1 MAHDVFVSYSAKDKL
16 VADAIVARLE
26 QDSIRCWIASRDI
39 APGTSWGDA
48 IVNAIAGSRI
58 MVLVLSAN
66 SNRSRQVV
74 REVQRAVADE
84 VIILPFR
91 IENIDPT
98 GAMAYFLGTEH
109 WLDALTPPIERHLER
124 LRTTIAALVSGDPV
138 SRDDLDTPPSVIA
151 KHRRRAWLPYAVG
164 AAATVAAVAV
174 TLLLM
179 SGGAETAET
188 SSADPVSTTA
198 TTTATTLPVAL
209 QEVGRYQPMDLD
221 IADASP
227 PDAIYGID
235 LSGNMLVY
243 ANGIDG
249 VTRASLGDPA
259 QPRPLETFAAFE
271 AREVAFDGEWV
282 YALLGDYSS
291 QLSIFNVDGT
301 GGVTIDSTDGSL
313 SYLTI
318 ADDHLYVSTH
328 DYVGIIDVTDPLNPA
343 VVTEWQSPDYT
354 GNPATV
360 YIDGDTGYFGAGWD
374 GLYLFDVSDPS
385 SLIALSHWPSPN
397 WITAIY
403 VEDGRAYV
411 SLGSTGLAVLDVAD
425 PQHPVLLGLTE
436 VPGFASRLVLAHGH
450 AFVAWF
456 GESGTL
462 GGVAVVDVRDPANPQ
477 FLDTYG
483 RFQTIS
489 GLEIL
494 GDNVIVADEAGGLI
508 VFEITGV
515 GD

>member
-1 MAHDVFVSYSAKDKL
+1 MAHDVFVSYSAKDKS

-48 IVNAIAGSRI
+48 IVAAIAASRI

-109 WLDALTPPIERHLER
+109 WLDALTPPMERHLER
-124 LRTTIAALVSGDPV
+124 LRATVAALVSGDPV
-138 SRDDLDTPPSVIA
+138 SRDDLDTPPTVIA
-151 KHRRRAWLPYAVG
+151 RHRRPAWLPYAVG
-164 AAATVAAVAV
+164 AAATVAAVALTV
-174 TLLLM
+174 SLM
-179 SGGAETAET
+179 SGGADPAETA
-188 SSADPVSTTA
+188 SAIPVSTTS
-198 TTTATTLPVAL
+198 TTTLPVAL

-221 IADASP
+221 PTDGSP

-235 LSGNMLVY
+235 LAGNMLVY

-249 VTRASLGDPA
+249 VTRASLGDPS
-259 QPRPLETFAAFE
+259 QPRPLETYGAYD
-271 AREVAFDGEWV
+271 AREVAFDGQWV
-282 YALLGDYSS
+282 YALLGEYSS
-291 QLSIFNVDGT
+291 QLSIFNIDGT
-301 GGVTIDSTDGSL
+301 GGVTMDSTDGSL
-313 SYLTI
+313 SYLTL
-318 ADDHLYVSTH
+318 AGDHLYVSTH
-328 DYVGIIDVTDPLNPA
+328 DYVGIIDVTDPPNPTI
-343 VVTEWQSPDYT
+343 VTEWESPDYT

-360 YIDGDTGYFGAGWD
+360 YIDGDIGYFGAGWD

-385 SLIALSHWPSPN
+385 SLTALSHWPSPD
-397 WITAIY
+397 WITAIR

-411 SLGSTGLAVLDVAD
+411 SLGSTGLAVLDVDD
-425 PQHPVLLGLTE
+425 PQHPVLLGIAE

-462 GGVAVVDVRDPANPQ
+462 GGVAVVDVRDPENP
-477 FLDTYG
+477 LLLETYG

-508 VFEITGV
+508 VFEITGI

>member
-39 APGTSWGDA
+39 APGTSWGDS
-48 IVNAIAGSRI
+48 IVAAIAASRI

-74 REVQRAVADE
+74 REVQRAVADD

-91 IENIDPT
+91 IEDIDPT

-109 WLDALTPPIERHLER
+109 WLDALTPPLERHLER
-124 LRTTIAALVSGDPV
+124 LRATVAALVSGSPL
-138 SRDDLDTPPSVIA
+138 SRGDLDTPPSVVA

-164 AAATVAAVAV
+164 GAVAVAAVAG
-174 TLLLM
+174 TLAIM
-179 SGGAETAET
+179 SGRSEPTGTSAAE
-188 SSADPVSTTA
+188 SVP
-198 TTTATTLPVAL
+198 TTTTTTTTLPVAL
-209 QEVGRYQPMDLD
+209 REVGRYQPMDIDL
-221 IADASP
+221 ADARS

-235 LSGNMLVY
+235 VAGNMLVY

-259 QPRPLETFAAFE
+259 QPRPLETFAAYD
-271 AREVAFDGEWV
+271 AREVAFDGEWI
-282 YALLGDYSS
+282 YALLGEYSS
-291 QLSIFNVDGT
+291 ELSIFNVDGT

-313 SYLTI
+313 SYLTL
-318 ADDHLYVSTH
+318 AGDHLYVSTH

-343 VVTEWQSPDYT
+343 VVTEWQAPDYT

-360 YIDGDTGYFGAGWD
+360 FVDGDVGYFGAGWD
-374 GLYLFDVSDPS
+374 GLYVFDVSDPS

-397 WITAIY
+397 WVTAIY
-403 VEDGRAYV
+403 VEDGRAFV
-411 SLGSTGLAVLDVAD
+411 SLGSTGVAVLDVED
-425 PQHPVLLGLTE
+425 PQHPILLGLAE
-436 VPGFASRLVLAHGH
+436 VPGFASRLVVAHGH

-462 GGVAVVDVRDPANPQ
+462 GGVAVIDVRDSENPL
-477 FLDTYG
+477 FLETYG

-489 GLEIL
+489 GREIL

-515 GD
+515 GG